1 MRRPVRGG
9 NVSSST
15 QGPSPPAGERIREE
29 RAHVCGIVG
38 IFYKR
43 EGATGPVGQI
53 MSDMCDQLF
62 RRGPDSAGVALY
74 GPAIDDGFVV
84 RVDLDRPDLHV
95 AEVEVLAAADE
106 VTSVKEAA
114 RTSRSL
120 RMIVADDAEG
130 KLADAVEERVPGV
143 RVFSAG
149 RSMEIVKD
157 LGMACD
163 INRRYELGTFVGS
176 HAIGHTRMATESRV
190 DIAHSH
196 PFWARPF
203 PDISVVHNGQITN
216 YHKLRRRLEQRGH
229 RFATENDSE
238 VIAVYIAGKLAAGET
253 LDAAL
258 NASIDDLDGTF
269 AYLISTANG
278 IGLARDQFATKPLL
292 YAEDDDMVVLASE
305 EISIRAIFPDPALV
319 PRELEAKE
327 VRWWLR

>member
-1 MRRPVRGG
+1 M
-9 NVSSST
+9 
-15 QGPSPPAGERIREE
+15 
-29 RAHVCGIVG
+29 CGIVG
-38 IFYKR
+38 VFYKG
-43 EGATGPVGQI
+43 ETGSGPVGQVLT
-53 MSDMCDQLF
+53 DMCDQLF

-74 GPAIDDGFVV
+74 GPPITDGLVV
-84 RVDLDRPDLHV
+84 RVDLDRPDLDV
-95 AEVEVLAAADE
+95 AEGQVLEAADS
-106 VTSVKEAA
+106 VTSVKDAA
-114 RTSRSL
+114 RSSRSL
-120 RMIVADDAEG
+120 RLVVADDAES
-130 KLADAVEERVPGV
+130 KLADVIEERVPGA
-143 RVFSAG
+143 RVFSVG
-149 RSMEIVKD
+149 TSMEIIKD
-157 LGMACD
+157 LGMARD
-163 INRRYELGTFVGS
+163 INERYSLRGFTGG
-176 HAIGHTRMATESRV
+176 HGIGHTRMATESRV

-238 VIAVYIAGKLAAGET
+238 VIAVYVADKLEAGES

-258 NASIDDLDGTF
+258 SASIGDLDGTF

-292 YAEDDDMVVLASE
+292 YAENNEMAILASE

-319 PRELEAKE
+319 PRELQAKE